1 MMTDA
6 APLRAAVA
14 GAGGRMGG
22 ELVRLLASDPACRL
36 TAAWIG
42 AGSDELGRD
51 AGELAGIAALGIACT
66 ETGEAGVGVDV
77 VVDFSTVS
85 AVPGVARAA
94 VACGAALVSGVTGL
108 DEAAR
113 DALGEA
119 ARRVPVLHA
128 DNFSVGVAVLKALA
142 VIARERLGPGFDIEI
157 GEAHHRGKRDAPS
170 GTARMLGRALGDEN
184 AAIRTGA
191 RDGNEIGYSVRRGGN
206 VVGEHTVS
214 FLGPHERLELTHR
227 AEDRSLFASGAL
239 SAARWLVAQS
249 PGLYTLEDCI
259 ARGDN

>member
-1 MMTDA
+1 MTDA
-6 APLRAAVA
+6 APLRVAVA

-42 AGSDELGRD
+42 DSSDELGRD

-66 ETGEAGVGVDV
+66 ETGEVGVGVDV

-94 VACGAALVSGVTGL
+94 VACGAALASGVTGL
-108 DEAAR
+108 DETAR
-113 DALGEA
+113 DALHEA
-119 ARRVPVLHA
+119 GRHIPVLHA
-128 DNFSVGVAVLKALA
+128 DNFSLGVAVLKELA
-142 VIARERLGPGFDIEI
+142 MLARERLGPAFDIEI
-157 GEAHHRGKRDAPS
+157 GEVHHRGKRDAPS

-191 RDGNEIGYSVRRGGN
+191 RDGNGIGYSVRRGGN
-206 VVGEHTVS
+206 VIGEHTVS

-227 AEDRSLFASGAL
+227 ADDRSLFASGAL
-239 SAARWLVAQS
+239 AAARWLVGRRA
-249 PGLYTLEDCI
+249 GFYRLEDYL
-259 ARGDN
+259 AHAGD